1 MANLTIT
8 VDAETLRRAR
18 IRAVQRGESVNQYLA
33 AQLRAYASSDS
44 ERERR
49 IRAAEAFVALSRDLS
64 GTSGGRSWT
73 REDLYAERIDDRSS
87 GAASR

>member
-18 IRAVQRGESVNQYLA
+18 IRAVERGESVNQYLA
-33 AQLRAYASSDS
+33 ARLRDYAAADG

-49 IRAAEAFVALSRDLS
+49 VRAAEAFVALSEELS
-64 GTSGGRSWT
+64 GTSGGRAWH
-73 REDLYAERIDDRSS
+73 REDLYDERIG
-87 GAASR
+87 GASTSAGVR